1 MRCGKRLSLL
11 LSVFFLASL
20 SLWAF
25 PGREAREEPPVT
37 AGREAPSADMTE
49 VPMPEAESQKMPS
62 GTESGTI
69 SEKQESLPQAENSS
83 LEKVKKIAEDGGL
96 IVGTR
101 RDELQA
107 VIDDLASDIAVA
119 EEASKAKD
127 DEIASLKEDLAE
139 AEEATGTKPYL
150 MLDGVIGFEDVV
162 PTYGVGITLGTRIG
176 NHLMAELGA
185 DYMIGRFTAPMT
197 IKEFSVD
204 NFEFRASVGWM
215 F

>member
-37 AGREAPSADMTE
+37 AVIEAPSADMTE

>member
-1 MRCGKRLSLL
+1 M
-11 LSVFFLASL
+11 
-20 SLWAF
+20 
-25 PGREAREEPPVT
+25 
-37 AGREAPSADMTE
+37 
-49 VPMPEAESQKMPS
+49 
-62 GTESGTI
+62 
-69 SEKQESLPQAENSS
+69 PQAENSS